1 MTTLHD
7 YFSLETETV
16 VLKEYDN
23 QLMNRK
29 EIRVIL
35 RNAAGNLKKSNAI
48 EMFAK
53 RYGTDIKKIVPIRM
67 RCTQGNTDVDAS
79 FHVYESAEVIRY
91 MVPRFRTLRIL
102 PKLERKKIIDDE
114 KAARIKAKQAAIE
127 KSKPGR

>member
-1 MTTLHD
+1 
-7 YFSLETETV
+7 LEAETV

-79 FHVYESAEVIRY
+79 FHVYESAEAIKY
-91 MVPRFRTLRIL
+91 MVPRFRNLRIL

-114 KAARIKAKQAAIE
+114 KAARIKAKQAATE

>member
-1 MTTLHD
+1 
-7 YFSLETETV
+7 
-16 VLKEYDN
+16 
-23 QLMNRK
+23 MNRK

-53 RYGTDIKKIVPIRM
+53 RYGTDVKKIVPIRM
-67 RCTQGNTDVDAS
+67 TCTQGNTDVDAS
-79 FHVYESAEVIRY
+79 FHVYESAEVIKY
-91 MVPRFRTLRIL
+91 MVPRLRNLRIL
-102 PKLERKKIIDDE
+102 PKSERKKIIDDE

>member
-1 MTTLHD
+1 MTTSHD
-7 YFSLETETV
+7 YFYLETETV

-35 RNAAGNLKKSNAI
+35 RNAAGNLNKSNAI

>member
-1 MTTLHD
+1 MTTSHD

-35 RNAAGNLKKSNAI
+35 RNAAGNLNKSNAI

>member
-1 MTTLHD
+1 MTTSHD

>member
-1 MTTLHD
+1 MTTSHD

-23 QLMNRK
+23 QLINRK